1 VNVSSIG
8 RRSAIALSALAL
20 TGVAAIPTVALAGG
34 KKKVANARITGG
46 GSIFDFTGTRIT
58 HGFTLPCVV
67 NGKPG
72 GSNLEINRAGASFHM
87 TDLVSAQCFN
97 DPTIGGPGQPSA
109 GKGSDI
115 NTYQG
120 IGEGTYNPA
129 GSASKVPAEVRF
141 VLTDSGEPGTS
152 DRFILQV
159 TTTDDNAV
167 VMSGNALLTYGNH
180 QFHFVK

>member
-1 VNVSSIG
+1 MNVSSIG

-46 GSIFDFTGTRIT
+46 GSIFDFSGTRIT

-87 TDLVSAQCFN
+87 TELVSAQCFN
-97 DPTIGGPGQPSA
+97 DPTIPGPGQPSA

-120 IGEGTYNPA
+120 IGEGTYNAA
-129 GSASKVPAEVRF
+129 GAGGKVPAEVAF
-141 VLTDSGEPGTS
+141 ILTDSGEPGTN
-152 DRFILQV
+152 DRFELQV
-159 TTTDDNAV
+159 TTADGTV
-167 VMSGNALLTYGNH
+167 VMSGDALLTYGNH